1 MLAGAIVAMGN
12 LVKFWH
18 FAAVALAGWILMA
31 PSIDCARKGLQR
43 ETPMSEWEQ
52 VDSFTSQ
59 EACENYRAVVIA
71 AEKDDSGNVYV
82 ERYSYSTCV
91 RDDDSRIKGE

>member
-1 MLAGAIVAMGN
+1 MGS
-12 LVKFWH
+12 LVKFGH
-18 FAAVALAGWILMA
+18 FAAIALAGWILMA

-59 EACENYRAVVIA
+59 EGCESYRAVVIA
-71 AEKDDSGNVYV
+71 AEKDDSGNIYV
-82 ERYSYSTCV
+82 ARYTYSTCV
-91 RDDDSRIKGE
+91 REDDPRIKGSSREEPNP